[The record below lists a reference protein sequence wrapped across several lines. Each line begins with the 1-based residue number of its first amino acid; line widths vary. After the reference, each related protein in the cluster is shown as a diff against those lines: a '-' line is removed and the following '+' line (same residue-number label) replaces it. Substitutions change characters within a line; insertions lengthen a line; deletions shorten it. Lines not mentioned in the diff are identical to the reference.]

1 MPQIITVNQS
11 KGSRGVS
18 SLVVR
23 SNVSGFIS
31 FTGNAPVNYA
41 ANTAG
46 ETVSSLRIAEMYWTF
61 SNAAYYWRIY
71 RGGSLVFNCTGQ
83 SGYVNFID
91 NGLRLETPTQAQAN
105 VVMSLSG
112 VGNIVMK
119 LHKSG
124 GA

>member
-1 MPQIITVNQS
+1 MTQIITVNQS

-18 SLVVR
+18 SLVFR
-23 SNVSGFIS
+23 TNSTGFIS

-46 ETVSSLRIAEMYWTF
+46 ETVSKMHIAEMYWNTG
-61 SNAAYYWRIY
+61 NAGWYWNILRGSTIVFRAY
-71 RGGSLVFNCTGQ
+71 GQ
-83 SGYVNFID
+83 SGHINFTD
-91 NGLRLETPTQAQAN
+91 NGLRLETPTQATANLVFQA
-105 VVMSLSG
+105 SG
-112 VGNIVMK
+112 NCDLVMK

>member
-1 MPQIITVNQS
+1 MAQIITVNQS
-11 KGSRGVS
+11 KGSRGAS

-23 SNVSGFIS
+23 SDATGFIS

-61 SNAAYYWRIY
+61 SNAAYYWRIF
-71 RGGSLVFNCTGQ
+71 RGSSLVFNCTGQ

-91 NGLRLETPTQAQAN
+91 SGLRLETPTQAQAN
-105 VVMSLSG
+105 VVMTLAG